1 MELYHK
7 NIRYRLENLAVGFVL
22 FLFAVLCVYPVLYVL
37 FASFSDPMKL
47 AQHTGLLWKPLEFTL
62 EGYKV
67 AASYQGIWKGYGNT
81 ILIVVSGVTVNMCL
95 TVLAAYV
102 LSKKELYLHRAMNL
116 FVIFTMYFSGGLI
129 PTYLVIRNLHMTNTI
144 WAMMI
149 PGALSFYNAL
159 IVRSYFS
166 NSIPNDLQE
175 AAELDGANPVQY
187 LVKVVLPLSKPVL
200 AVVCLYY
207 AVGHW
212 NDYYTAL
219 IYISDRN
226 LVPLQTALREVL
238 MSSASIANLLHNTDS
253 NTAML
258 MQQRMELAQSL
269 KYTSIIAGIIPMM
282 IVYPFVQKYFVKGVM
297 VGAIKG

>member
-7 NIRYRLENLAVGFVL
+7 NIRYRLENLSVGFVL

-129 PTYLVIRNLHMTNTI
+129 PTYMVVKGLHLVNSML
-144 WAMMI
+144 
-149 PGALSFYNAL
+149 AL
-159 IVRSYFS
+159 ILPVAINTWNLIILRTSMEEMPKSLTEAAKIDGAGDWTILLKVVIPLIKPTLAVLVLYYVVQHWNSWFNAMIYLQSREKYPLQLFLREILVSGTS
-166 NSIPNDLQE
+166 NS
-175 AAELDGANPVQY
+175 AASQGFDMTELDQY
-187 LVKVVLPLSKPVL
+187 KQLVKYCTTIL
-200 AVVCLYY
+200 A
-207 AVGHW
+207 
-212 NDYYTAL
+212 TAPIL
-219 IYISDRN
+219 CI
-226 LVPLQTALREVL
+226 
-238 MSSASIANLLHNTDS
+238 
-253 NTAML
+253 
-258 MQQRMELAQSL
+258 
-269 KYTSIIAGIIPMM
+269 
-282 IVYPFVQKYFVKGVM
+282 YPFLQKYFVKGVLIGS
-297 VGAIKG
+297 VKE

>member
-37 FASFSDPMKL
+37 FASFSNPMKL

-129 PTYLVIRNLHMTNTI
+129 PTYMVVKGLHLVNSML
-144 WAMMI
+144 
-149 PGALSFYNAL
+149 AL
-159 IVRSYFS
+159 ILPVAINTWNLIILRTSMEEMPKSLTEAAKIDGAGDWTILLNVVIPLIKPTLAVLVLYYVVQHWNSWFNAMIYLQSREKYPLQLFLREILVSGTS
-166 NSIPNDLQE
+166 NS
-175 AAELDGANPVQY
+175 AASQGFDMTELDQY
-187 LVKVVLPLSKPVL
+187 KQLVKYCTTIL
-200 AVVCLYY
+200 A
-207 AVGHW
+207 
-212 NDYYTAL
+212 TAPIL
-219 IYISDRN
+219 CI
-226 LVPLQTALREVL
+226 
-238 MSSASIANLLHNTDS
+238 
-253 NTAML
+253 
-258 MQQRMELAQSL
+258 
-269 KYTSIIAGIIPMM
+269 
-282 IVYPFVQKYFVKGVM
+282 YPFLQKYFVKGVLIGS
-297 VGAIKG
+297 VKE

>member
-67 AASYQGIWKGYGNT
+67 AASYQGIWKVYGNT

-129 PTYLVIRNLHMTNTI
+129 PTYMVVKGLHLVNSML
-144 WAMMI
+144 
-149 PGALSFYNAL
+149 AL
-159 IVRSYFS
+159 ILPVAINTWNLIILRTSMEEMPKSLTEAAKIDGAGDWTILLKVVIPLIKPTLAVLVLYYVVQHWNSWFNAMIYLQSREKYPLQLFLREILVSGTS
-166 NSIPNDLQE
+166 NS
-175 AAELDGANPVQY
+175 AASQGFDMTELDQY
-187 LVKVVLPLSKPVL
+187 KQLVKYCTTIL
-200 AVVCLYY
+200 A
-207 AVGHW
+207 
-212 NDYYTAL
+212 TAPIL
-219 IYISDRN
+219 CI
-226 LVPLQTALREVL
+226 
-238 MSSASIANLLHNTDS
+238 
-253 NTAML
+253 
-258 MQQRMELAQSL
+258 
-269 KYTSIIAGIIPMM
+269 
-282 IVYPFVQKYFVKGVM
+282 YPFLQKYFVKGVLIGS
-297 VGAIKG
+297 VKE

>member
-37 FASFSDPMKL
+37 FASFSNPMKL

-67 AASYQGIWKGYGNT
+67 AASYQGIWNGYGNT

-129 PTYLVIRNLHMTNTI
+129 PTYMVVKGLHLVNSML
-144 WAMMI
+144 
-149 PGALSFYNAL
+149 AL
-159 IVRSYFS
+159 ILPVAINTWNLIILRTSMEEMPKSLTEAAKIDGAGDWTILLKVVIPLVKPTLAVLVLYYVVQHWNSWFNAMIYLQSREKYPLQLFLREILVSGTS
-166 NSIPNDLQE
+166 NS
-175 AAELDGANPVQY
+175 AASQGFDMTELDQY
-187 LVKVVLPLSKPVL
+187 KQLVKYCTTIL
-200 AVVCLYY
+200 A
-207 AVGHW
+207 
-212 NDYYTAL
+212 TAPIL
-219 IYISDRN
+219 CI
-226 LVPLQTALREVL
+226 
-238 MSSASIANLLHNTDS
+238 
-253 NTAML
+253 
-258 MQQRMELAQSL
+258 
-269 KYTSIIAGIIPMM
+269 
-282 IVYPFVQKYFVKGVM
+282 YPFLQKYFVKGVLIGS
-297 VGAIKG
+297 VKE